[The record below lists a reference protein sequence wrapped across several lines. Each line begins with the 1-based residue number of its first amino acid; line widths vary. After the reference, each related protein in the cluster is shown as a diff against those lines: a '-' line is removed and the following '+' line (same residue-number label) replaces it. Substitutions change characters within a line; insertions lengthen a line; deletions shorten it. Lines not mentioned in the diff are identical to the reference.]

1 MLFRILFL
9 LLFSF
14 HFSFAQTITHG
25 PVAGGVTD
33 TSARFVMFTNSTATV
48 GIQVSTNAAFN
59 PVLAQSSA
67 TTSASCA
74 NCAIVNISGLQPL
87 TKYYYRPVVN
97 GAFVTGDV
105 RSFKT
110 YPEKSTAAHF
120 VITFGSCMNESRTD
134 DAVFAEMSNHNPD
147 LFLQIGDWGYP
158 DFTDNLP
165 SNPDYFPNDYNR
177 LAGAFKNKYD
187 YTHLKQFLK
196 NVPIDYVWDD
206 HDYVNNNASRTGSPI
221 TDFGIPVTVVEVP
234 IPAQTRRNTIKGYYE
249 MFPGYA
255 PVDSSEG
262 IFHKFIFG
270 NVEVFMLDNRAARSP
285 NTEALVNVGGNW
297 TFAPPP
303 GHSIIGDVQRTWL
316 LDNLKKS
323 TATWKLI
330 TTATAFNKTYGNTFS
345 SLINL
350 PNLAG
355 LPLMASLIDC
365 WSGFPMDQDTLI
377 NTVNQNGID
386 GVLMLS
392 GDTHTSAI
400 DDGQA
405 GGLPEIM
412 AGCLSQSNSTLY
424 TTVPLLQFGLEWN
437 KGGQGISTNNVND
450 AFGKL
455 SVFGDD
461 SLRMELIDENG
472 TLIATHTMFSCS
484 YQTGLK
490 INAVSQNVTCNG
502 VSDGKILITATGG
515 TPPYSYSVDGDTY
528 HSDSVIYNLAPGK
541 YYPVVKDNNG
551 CIKQTKVEIIEAPVF
566 NVFPSTTDVKC
577 NGENTG
583 SAYFNLSGGQFPY
596 QYDWSNG
603 ATTGGL
609 FNLAAGNYDATVSD
623 AFGCEKTFSI
633 VLNEPDSLSASLVV
647 ASASCSNKYD
657 GSIKILITG
666 GVSPYALQWNNG
678 SDSLTRNN
686 LLPGNYAYTI
696 TDANNCNYTNVATVT
711 SPPAIQ
717 VNATVVP
724 DFSGNG
730 DGAIY
735 LNVTGGTAP
744 YSYTWISGSVND
756 TLTNLSAGNYLVQ
769 VTDANGCRTSKSFVV
784 TNATYVEDENLI
796 GLNIFPNPAQH
807 IIHIELQL
815 PFTSDVNVKVFNV
828 LGEVVMLKEFP
839 LIKNTIISLE
849 TGALPSGNYFLLIE
863 GDKFKKAGRIV
874 VSK

>member
-1 MLFRILFL
+1 MFLRTVL
-9 LLFSF
+9 LLLVSQV
-14 HFSFAQTITHG
+14 SLAQSITHG

-33 TSARFVMFTNSTATV
+33 TSARFIMFTNNPATV
-48 GIQVSTNAAFN
+48 GVQVSVNANFN
-59 PVLAQSSA
+59 PILTQASVATSA
-67 TTSASCA
+67 TCA
-74 NCAIVNISGLQPL
+74 NCATMQVSGLQPQ
-87 TKYYYRPVVN
+87 TRYYYRPVVN
-97 GAFVTGDV
+97 GGFVSGDV

-110 YPEKSTAAHF
+110 YPEKSTADNF
-120 VITFGSCMNESRTD
+120 VITFGSCMNEARTD
-134 DAVFAEMSNHNPD
+134 DAVFDEMATHNPD
-147 LFLQIGDWGYP
+147 LFLQVGDWGYP
-158 DFTDNLP
+158 DDTDNLP
-165 SNPDYFPNDYNR
+165 SNPDYFPNDYTR
-177 LAGAFKNKYD
+177 LAGVFKNKYD
-187 YTHLKQFLK
+187 YTHLKEFLK
-196 NVPIDYVWDD
+196 NVAVDYVWDD
-206 HDYVNNNASRTGSPI
+206 HDYINNNTSRTGSSV
-221 TDFGIPVTVVEVP
+221 TDFGIPVTVAEEP
-234 IPAQTRRNTIKGYYE
+234 IPAQTRRNTIQGYYE

-262 IFHKFIFG
+262 IFHKFVFG
-270 NVEVFMLDNRAARSP
+270 NVEVYMLDNRAARSP

-365 WSGFPMDQDTLI
+365 WSGFPMDQDTII

-424 TTVPLLQFGLEWN
+424 TTVPLLQFGLVWN

-461 SLRMELIDENG
+461 SLQMELIDENG
-472 TLIATHTMFSCS
+472 TQIATHTMYSCS

-490 INAVSQNVTCNG
+490 INATAENVTCNG
-502 VSDGKILITATGG
+502 AADGKIIIAATGG
-515 TPPYSYSVDGDTY
+515 TPPYSYSVDGETY
-528 HSDSVIYNLAPGK
+528 QTDSVIQNLAPGK
-541 YYPVVKDNNG
+541 YYPVVKDNSG
-551 CIKQTKVEIIEAPVF
+551 CIKQTKIEITEAPVF
-566 NVFPSTTDVKC
+566 NVSSSLTDVKC
-577 NGENTG
+577 NGANTG
-583 SAYFNLSGGQFPY
+583 SAFFNVSGGQFPY
-596 QYDWSNG
+596 EYEWSNG

-609 FNLAAGNYDATVSD
+609 FNLSAGTYDATVSD
-623 AFGCEKTFSI
+623 AYGCEKTFSI
-633 VLNEPDSLSASLVV
+633 AITEPDSITAGTTVSDAT
-647 ASASCSNKYD
+647 CSNSND
-657 GSIKILITG
+657 GSVKVLITG
-666 GVSPYALQWNNG
+666 GVAPYSLLWSNG

-686 LLPGNYAYTI
+686 LASGNYPF
-696 TDANNCNYTNVATVT
+696 TVT
-711 SPPAIQ
+711 DSNGCVLNSAAVVSSPATIQ

-735 LNVTGGTAP
+735 LNVTGGTSP
-744 YSYTWISGSVND
+744 YTYTWITGSVND
-756 TLTNLSAGNYLVQ
+756 TLTNLPAGSYLVQ
-769 VTDANGCRTSKSFVV
+769 VTDANGCRTSKSFAV
-784 TNATYVEDENLI
+784 TNATYVKDESLI
-796 GLNIFPNPAQH
+796 GLNIFPNPAQQH
-807 IIHIELQL
+807 VNIELQL
-815 PFTSDVNVKVFNV
+815 PFTSDITLKVINV
-828 LGEVVMLKEFP
+828 LGEEVINKKYPQVK
-839 LIKNTIISLE
+839 KNTLSIDIHHL
-849 TGALPSGNYFLLIE
+849 ASGNYFLMIE
-863 GDKFKKAGRIV
+863 SERFRKSGKFSVRR
-874 VSK
+874 

>member
-1 MLFRILFL
+1 MFLRTIIFL
-9 LLFSF
+9 LVSQFLS
-14 HFSFAQTITHG
+14 AQSITHG

-33 TSARFVMFTNSTATV
+33 TSARFVMFTNNPATV
-48 GIQVSTNAAFN
+48 GVQVSVNANFN
-59 PVLAQSSA
+59 PILTQASFA
-67 TTSASCA
+67 TSLTCA
-74 NCAIVNISGLQPL
+74 NCATVNISGLQAQ

-97 GAFVTGDV
+97 GAFVSGDV

-110 YPEKSTAAHF
+110 YPEKSTADNF
-120 VITFGSCMNESRTD
+120 VITFGSCMNEDRTE
-134 DAVFAEMSNHNPD
+134 DAVFDEMATHNPD
-147 LFLQIGDWGYP
+147 LFLQVGDWGYP

-187 YTHLKQFLK
+187 YTHLKEFLK
-196 NVPIDYVWDD
+196 NVPVDYVWDD
-206 HDYVNNNASRTGSPI
+206 HDYVNNNTSRTGSSI
-221 TDFGIPVTVVEVP
+221 TDFGIPVTVSEEP
-234 IPAQTRRNTIKGYYE
+234 IPPQTRSNTIRGYYE

-255 PVDSSEG
+255 PVDSTEG
-262 IFHKFIFG
+262 IFHKFVFG
-270 NVEVFMLDNRAARSP
+270 NVEVYMLDNRAARSP
-285 NTEALVNVGGNW
+285 NTEALVNVNGDW
-297 TFAPPP
+297 QFIPPP

-365 WSGFPMDQDTLI
+365 WSGFPMDQDTII

-424 TTVPLLQFGLEWN
+424 TTVPLLQFGLVWN

-461 SLRMELIDENG
+461 SLQMQLIDENG
-472 TLIATHTMFSCS
+472 TQIATHTMYSCS

-490 INAVSQNVTCNG
+490 INAVAENVTCNG
-502 VSDGKILITATGG
+502 AADGKILISATGG
-515 TPPYSYSVDGDTY
+515 TPPYSYSVDGETY
-528 HSDSVIYNLAPGK
+528 QTDSVIQNLAPGK

-551 CIKQTKVEIIEAPVF
+551 CIKQTKIEIAEAPVF
-566 NVFPSTTDVKC
+566 NVNPSSTDVIC

-583 SAYFNLSGGQFPY
+583 SAFFNVSGGQFPY
-596 QYDWSNG
+596 QYTWSNG

-609 FNLAAGNYDATVSD
+609 FNLSAGNYDATVSD
-623 AFGCEKTFSI
+623 AFGCEKIFSI
-633 VLNEPDSLSASLVV
+633 AINQPDSVSTSVTVSSAT
-647 ASASCSNKYD
+647 CSNSAD
-657 GSIKILITG
+657 GSVKILISG
-666 GVSPYALQWNNG
+666 GVAPYALQWNNG

-686 LLPGNYAYTI
+686 LLPGNYPYTI
-696 TDANNCNYTNVATVT
+696 TDANNCNYNAVATV
-711 SPPAIQ
+711 SGPPAIQ

-730 DGAIY
+730 EGAIY

-744 YSYTWISGSVND
+744 YTYTWLTGSTND
-756 TLTNLSAGNYLVQ
+756 TLTNLPAGSYLVQ

-796 GLNIFPNPAQH
+796 GLNIFPNPAQQH
-807 IIHIELQL
+807 LNIELQL
-815 PFTSDVNVKVFNV
+815 PFAADITLKIFNV
-828 LGEVVMLKEFP
+828 LGEEVVLKKYP
-839 LIKNTIISLE
+839 QVKNNTLSIDIRHL
-849 TGALPSGNYFLLIE
+849 ASGNYFLQIE
-863 GDKFKKAGRIV
+863 SEKFRKTGKFSVRR
-874 VSK
+874 

>member
-1 MLFRILFL
+1 MFIRVILFIIISQTL
-9 LLFSF
+9 R
-14 HFSFAQTITHG
+14 AQYITHG

-33 TSARFVMFTNSTATV
+33 TSARFVMFTNIVANM
-48 GIQVSTNAAFN
+48 GIQVSVNSAFSPVLTQSSSVTNA
-59 PVLAQSSA
+59 
-67 TTSASCA
+67 SCG
-74 NCAIVNISGLQPL
+74 NCATINISGLQPN
-87 TKYYYRPVVN
+87 TKYFYRPLINGVFISGMVN
-97 GAFVTGDV
+97 
-105 RSFKT
+105 SFKT
-110 YPEKSTAAHF
+110 YPEKSVAGNY

-134 DAVFAEMSNHNPD
+134 DAVFDEMANHNPD
-147 LFLQIGDWGYP
+147 LFLHVGDWGYP
-158 DFTDNLP
+158 DVTDNLP

-177 LAGAFKNKYD
+177 VIQAFKNKYD

-196 NVPIDYVWDD
+196 NVPVDYVWDD
-206 HDYVNNNASRTGSPI
+206 HDYVNNNTSRTGSSI
-221 TDFGIPVTVVEVP
+221 TDFGIPVTVAEVP
-234 IPAQTRRNTIKGYYE
+234 IPPQTRSNIIKGYYE
-249 MFPGYA
+249 MFSGYA

-262 IFHKFIFG
+262 IFHKFVFG
-270 NVEVFMLDNRAARSP
+270 NVEVYMLDNRAARSP

-365 WSGFPMDQDTLI
+365 WSGFPMDQDTII
-377 NTVNQNGID
+377 NTVNRNGID

-461 SLRMELIDENG
+461 SLQMQLIDENG
-472 TLIATHTMFSCS
+472 TRIATHTMYSCS

-490 INAVSQNVTCNG
+490 INAAAVNVTCNG
-502 VSDGKILITATGG
+502 NADGKILISATGG
-515 TPPYSYSVDGDTY
+515 TPPYSYSVDGETY
-528 HSDSVIYNLAPGK
+528 QTDSVIQNLPPGK

-551 CIKQTKVEIIEAPVF
+551 CIKQTKIEIAEAPVF
-566 NVFPSTTDVKC
+566 NVSPSSSDVAC

-583 SAYFNLSGGQFPY
+583 SAFFNVSGGQFPY
-596 QYDWSNG
+596 QYEWSNG
-603 ATTGGL
+603 ATSGGL
-609 FNLAAGNYDATVSD
+609 FNLSAGNYYATVSD
-623 AFGCEKTFSI
+623 AYGCKKTFSI
-633 VLNEPDSLSASLVV
+633 NISEPDSLSTGLVAS
-647 ASASCSNKYD
+647 SASCSNSSD
-657 GSIKILITG
+657 GSVKVLITG
-666 GVSPYALQWNNG
+666 GVAPYAISWNN
-678 SDSLTRNN
+678 STDSTSRDN
-686 LLPGNYAYTI
+686 LSPGNYSFTV
-696 TDANNCNYTNVATVT
+696 TDANNCLINGVATIPAPT
-711 SPPAIQ
+711 AIQ
-717 VNATVVP
+717 VTGTVVP

-730 DGAIY
+730 EGAIY
-735 LNVTGGTAP
+735 LNAFGGTAP
-744 YSYTWISGSVND
+744 YSYIWFNGSSND
-756 TLTNLSAGNYLVQ
+756 SLENLSAGNYLVQ
-769 VTDANGCRTSKSFVV
+769 IIDANGCRTSKSFVV
-784 TNATYVEDENLI
+784 THATYVEDENLI
-796 GLNIFPNPAQH
+796 GLNIFPNPAQQH
-807 IIHIELQL
+807 LNIELQL
-815 PFTSDVNVKVFNV
+815 PFAAGITLKILNV
-828 LGEVVMLKEFP
+828 LGEEVIIKKYQQ
-839 LIKNTIISLE
+839 IKKNTLSIDIHQLS
-849 TGALPSGNYFLLIE
+849 SGNYFLQIE
-863 GDKFKKAGRIV
+863 SEKFRKAGKFSVRR
-874 VSK
+874 